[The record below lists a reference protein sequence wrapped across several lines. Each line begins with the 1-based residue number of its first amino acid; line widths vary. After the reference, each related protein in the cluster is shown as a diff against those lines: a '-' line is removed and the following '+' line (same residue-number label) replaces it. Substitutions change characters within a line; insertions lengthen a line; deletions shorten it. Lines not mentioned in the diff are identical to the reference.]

1 MNYRTLRPGDRIEF
15 GDEVLTCDG
24 NWRPVVFTIGEL
36 VQHDNERY
44 RRPVVGGFTPR
55 IVREPL
61 LRRILGTL
69 RRIFFR

>member
-1 MNYRTLRPGDRIEF
+1 MNYRTLQPGDRIQY
-15 GDEVLTCDG
+15 GDEILTWEG
-24 NWRPVVFTIGEL
+24 NWRPVVFTVGEL
-36 VQHDNERY
+36 VQHADERY